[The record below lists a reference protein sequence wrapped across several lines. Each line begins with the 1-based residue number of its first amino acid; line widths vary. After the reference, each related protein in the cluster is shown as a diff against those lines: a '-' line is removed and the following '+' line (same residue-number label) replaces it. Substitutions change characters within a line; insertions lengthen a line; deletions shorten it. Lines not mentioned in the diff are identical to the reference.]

1 MILVIA
7 LNVKINYVEPQGLPK
22 LTGLILTAANGWGR
36 EGEDGDS
43 RHLIFPSLLGRDVWD
58 LGSLVQGSGNRRHH

>member
-1 MILVIA
+1 MIA
-7 LNVKINYVEPQGLPK
+7 LDIKTNHVEPQGLPK
-22 LTGLILTAANGWGR
+22 LTGLILTVANDWGR

-58 LGSLVQGSGNRRHH
+58 FGSLVQGSANRSHH